1 MISIKS
7 ENNLL
12 LPPNLLLWSLSLL
25 FHPNGLES
33 SISLIYEK
41 KNEHVSQSWGQ
52 LMCTALFKWYQITC
66 I

>member
-1 MISIKS
+1 MINNKI

-12 LPPNLLLWSLSLL
+12 LPPNLPLWTLSLL

-33 SISLIYEK
+33 SISLIYKKEK
-41 KNEHVSQSWGQ
+41 WARFTELRTTHVH
-52 LMCTALFKWYQITC
+52 I